1 MWKTINQV
9 HYHHPELL
17 PDPILLLSY
26 VISKIN
32 SIQICWRYGCH
43 FKGLIKS
50 NAVLILS
57 LGIESIHDCHPELL
71 PDPILCLPYVNIKI
85 NSIRI

>member
-9 HYHHPELL
+9 HYHHPELF

-32 SIQICWRYGCH
+32 SIQIFGDM
-43 FKGLIKS
+43 G
-50 NAVLILS
+50 VILK
-57 LGIESIHDCHPELL
+57 
-71 PDPILCLPYVNIKI
+71 V
-85 NSIRI
+85 